1 MRQAFAHF
9 DWRGVLAILLQ
20 SLNLIMSLIEGYI
33 RRYEH
38 GRWAN
43 EPDRRTPPF
52 DWGLG
57 HIGGRVDDPEP
68 GAFLETYAA
77 RTIAQSDEWFIG
89 TPARDYRLDRGGT
102 VPGEAGVLTFTSAV
116 KSPWPE
122 NNFVYGRF
130 FPARHSG
137 PAVIVLG
144 QWNALWE
151 QYADICRWLNRLGI
165 TALKLSLPYHDRRA
179 IPGHTRAGHL
189 VGPNIGLTMQA
200 NRQAV
205 SDVRRAAR
213 WLAAQGYGK
222 IGVLGASI
230 GSSVGFIALAHD
242 PEIRA
247 GAFLHVSTYFGGVV
261 ATGLT
266 TMHVWE
272 AMRGKVSAE
281 DLQRYWAPISPQPY
295 FHKLRGSG
303 KKCLAII
310 GGNDPTFPPDYSDDF
325 LTAMRDQAFEFE
337 VLTMPCGHYSL
348 GEAPFK
354 YIAGFR
360 FGTFLFETLA

>member
-1 MRQAFAHF
+1 
-9 DWRGVLAILLQ
+9 
-20 SLNLIMSLIEGYI
+20 MSLVEQFV

-43 EPDRRTPPF
+43 EPNRPAPPF
-52 DWGLG
+52 DWGLEY
-57 HIGGRVDDPEP
+57 IGGRANDPDP
-68 GAFLETYAA
+68 GAFLEAFASSTM
-77 RTIAQSDEWFIG
+77 TESDEWFTG
-89 TPARDYRLDRGGT
+89 ARACDYRLDRGGT
-102 VPGEAGVLTFTSAV
+102 VPGEAGILTFSSAV
-116 KSPWPE
+116 ISPWPE
-122 NNFVYGRF
+122 NNIVYGRF

-144 QWNALWE
+144 QWNARWD
-151 QYADICRWLNRLGI
+151 QYAEMCRWLNRLGI
-165 TALKLSLPYHDRRA
+165 SALKLSMPYHDRRA
-179 IPGHTRAGHL
+179 IPGHPRADYL
-189 VGPNIGLTMQA
+189 IGPNIGLTIQA

-213 WLAAQGYGK
+213 WLTAQGYGK

-230 GSSVGFIALAHD
+230 GSSVGFITLAHD
-242 PEIRA
+242 ADIHA

-272 AMRGKVSAE
+272 AMRGKVSQD
-281 DLQRYWAPISPQPY
+281 DLRRFWAPISPQPY
-295 FHKLRGSG
+295 FPKLRGSA

-310 GGNDPTFPPDYSDDF
+310 GHNDPTFSPEYSEDF
-325 LTAMRDQAFEFE
+325 LDAMHDQGIDYD
-337 VLTMPCGHYSL
+337 VLKMPCGHYSL

-354 YIAGFR
+354 YLAGFR
-360 FGTFLFETLA
+360 FGTFLFQELA

>member
-1 MRQAFAHF
+1 MA
-9 DWRGVLAILLQ
+9 
-20 SLNLIMSLIEGYI
+20 LIRDYI

-38 GRWAN
+38 SRWAN
-43 EPDRRTPPF
+43 EPERPTSGF
-52 DWGLG
+52 AWGLE
-57 HIGGRVDDPEP
+57 HVGGRATEQEP
-68 GAFLETYAA
+68 AAFLEG
-77 RTIAQSDEWFIG
+77 IADRVNAESDDWFDG
-89 TPARDYRLDRGGT
+89 TPARDYRLDRVGT
-102 VPGEAGVLTFTSAV
+102 VPGEAGVLTYTSAV
-116 KSPWPE
+116 ATPWPE
-122 NNFVYGRF
+122 NNIVYGRF

-137 PAVIVLG
+137 PSVIVLG
-144 QWNALWE
+144 QWNARWD

-179 IPGHTRAGHL
+179 IPGHPRADHL
-189 VGPNIGLTMQA
+189 IGPNIGLTMQA

-213 WLAAQGYGK
+213 WLVAGGYGK

-242 PEIRA
+242 ADIHA
-247 GAFLHVSTYFGGVV
+247 GAFLHVSTFFGGVV

-272 AMRGKVSAE
+272 VMRERVSPD
-281 DLQRYWAPISPQPY
+281 DLRRYWAPISPQPY
-295 FHKLRGSG
+295 FHKLRGSA
-303 KKCLAII
+303 KQCLAII
-310 GGNDPTFPPDYSDDF
+310 GKNDPTFSPEYSEDF
-325 LTAMRDQAFEFE
+325 LIAMRDQGFDYE
-337 VLTMPCGHYSL
+337 VLKMPCGHYSL

-360 FGTFLFETLA
+360 FGAFLFSELA

>member
-1 MRQAFAHF
+1 M
-9 DWRGVLAILLQ
+9 
-20 SLNLIMSLIEGYI
+20 NLIQEYI

-38 GRWAN
+38 SRWAN
-43 EPDRRTPPF
+43 EPERPTSGF
-52 DWGLG
+52 AWGIQ
-57 HIGGRVDDPEP
+57 HIGGHANEPDPV
-68 GAFLETYAA
+68 AFLEAFA
-77 RTIAQSDEWFIG
+77 DRTIAESDAWFDG
-89 TPARDYRLDRGGT
+89 TSARDYHLDPRRGT
-102 VPGEAGVLTFTSAV
+102 VPGEAGVLTFTSAIQ
-116 KSPWPE
+116 SPWPE
-122 NNFVYGRF
+122 NNVVYGRF

-137 PAVIVLG
+137 PAAIVLG
-144 QWNALWE
+144 QWNARWD
-151 QYADICRWLNRLGI
+151 QYADICRWLNLMGI

-179 IPGHTRAGHL
+179 IPEHPRADHL
-189 VGPNIGLTMQA
+189 IGPNIGLTMQA

-242 PEIRA
+242 KDIHA
-247 GAFLHVSTYFGGVV
+247 GAFLHVSTFFGGVV

-272 AMRGKVSAE
+272 AIRGKISPD
-281 DLQRYWAPISPQPY
+281 DLRRYWAPISPQPY
-295 FHKLRGSG
+295 FHKLRGSA

-310 GGNDPTFPPDYSDDF
+310 GENDPTFSPEYSEDF
-325 LTAMRDQAFEFE
+325 LFAMWEQGFNYE
-337 VLTMPCGHYSL
+337 VLKMPCGHYSL
-348 GEAPFK
+348 GESPFK

-360 FGTFLFETLA
+360 FGTFLFQALA

>member
-1 MRQAFAHF
+1 LKDIF
-9 DWRGVLAILLQ
+9 DG
-20 SLNLIMSLIEGYI
+20 MSTAAGPT
-33 RRYEH
+33 
-38 GRWAN
+38 N
-43 EPDRRTPPF
+43 QT
-52 DWGLG
+52 
-57 HIGGRVDDPEP
+57 
-68 GAFLETYAA
+68 AA
-77 RTIAQSDEWFIG
+77 RLHSIGALGTLADAWMIPNQAHSSKLTRLAPLLKAMSGSSARPRGTIVSIAE
-89 TPARDYRLDRGGT
+89 ARSQAKQVSSRL
-102 VPGEAGVLTFTSAV
+102 
-116 KSPWPE
+116 
-122 NNFVYGRF
+122 
-130 FPARHSG
+130 PARHSG

-337 VLTMPCGHYSL
+337 MLKMPCGHYSL